1 MSKTRKHPRSYKQ
14 MKKKSLKASGFK
26 SIKDVKYNDSSITT
40 VNKLTV
46 LYPPSSS
53 IAATQHEVAPL

>member
-1 MSKTRKHPRSYKQ
+1 MSKTRKHPRSYEQ

-26 SIKDVKYNDSSITT
+26 SIKDIKFNGTCICA

-46 LYPPSSS
+46 LSPGTNFIP
-53 IAATQHEVAPL
+53 QHEVAQL